1 VATFRFSLV
10 NHLGEEFGSSVA
22 DAPDDE
28 KAKVIAQALA
38 DRYSYPIA
46 IRSGRR
52 LVAIMAPDLTEFRS
66 WVAWLRR
73 TFD

>member
-1 VATFRFSLV
+1 MATFRFSLV

-52 LVAIMAPDLTEFRS
+52 LVAILAPDLTEFWS
-66 WVAWLRR
+66 WIDWLRR
-73 TFD
+73 SFE